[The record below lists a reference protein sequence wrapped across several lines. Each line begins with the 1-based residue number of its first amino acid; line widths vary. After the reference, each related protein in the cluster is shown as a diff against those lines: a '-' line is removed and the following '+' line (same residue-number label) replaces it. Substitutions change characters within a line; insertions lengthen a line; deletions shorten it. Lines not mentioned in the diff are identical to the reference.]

1 MNQTTGILFAL
12 GSLVGWALGDFSIQ
26 RATRAVGRVR
36 ALFYIGAS
44 GTIGLLPFVWTEIIP
59 PLSNPANWPLLTFAS
74 LVTFFT
80 ALATFQGLKLGKLS
94 VVLPIHGIELVIAIL
109 LAIAAGQEMYR
120 PIVFGHMAL
129 VALGL
134 VLTSIRSFADLKRLK
149 WERGVAYAIAGAV
162 GLGVTNFVVGFA
174 SREFSPLFIVW
185 LTNLAC
191 ALGSILIIL
200 KRSHLSCFRSDFRRH
215 FNIIIAQCFLDNFA
229 WICFAYAAVLI
240 PIGIATTVSEG
251 YLALGALLGVLIN
264 REHLKP
270 HQYAGVTLTLLGI
283 LAISY
288 ITAN

>member
-1 MNQTTGILFAL
+1 
-12 GSLVGWALGDFSIQ
+12 
-26 RATRAVGRVR
+26 
-36 ALFYIGAS
+36 
-44 GTIGLLPFVWTEIIP
+44 
-59 PLSNPANWPLLTFAS
+59 
-74 LVTFFT
+74 
-80 ALATFQGLKLGKLS
+80 
-94 VVLPIHGIELVIAIL
+94 
-109 LAIAAGQEMYR
+109 MYR

-200 KRSHLSCFRSDFRRH
+200 KRSHLTCFRNDFRRH
-215 FNIIIAQCFLDNFA
+215 FNIIVAQCFLDSFA
-229 WICFAYAAVLI
+229 WTCFAYAAVLI

-264 REHLKP
+264 RERLKP
-270 HQYAGVTLTLLGI
+270 TNTPG
-283 LAISY
+283 SR
-288 ITAN
+288 